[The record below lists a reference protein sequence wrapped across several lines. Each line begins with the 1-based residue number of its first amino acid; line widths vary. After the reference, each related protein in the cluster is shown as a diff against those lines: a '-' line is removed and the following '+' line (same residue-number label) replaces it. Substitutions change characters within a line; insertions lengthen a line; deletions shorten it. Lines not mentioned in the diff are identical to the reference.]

1 MWLNETIVQ
10 LRMSEVATDSFEY
23 VCACVSVYNIAEEA
37 STAVCAAEQMTW
49 KRLSKFWD
57 FTLTCPGFEH
67 PQVWRLPAG
76 WCGLISAGGKLK
88 RSVPLPCFLNEEEK
102 RKAEAFTLPV
112 G

>member
-1 MWLNETIVQ
+1 MVKRTREKCSSYCYML
-10 LRMSEVATDSFEY
+10 LLFSE
-23 VCACVSVYNIAEEA
+23 
-37 STAVCAAEQMTW
+37 
-49 KRLSKFWD
+49 FWD

-88 RSVPLPCFLNEEEK
+88 HSVPLPCFLNVSAELSCSVPWNITDDK
-102 RKAEAFTLPV
+102 RDWAF